1 MNVNKI
7 LNIVLGVI
15 VAISAILVISL
26 VSNLSENNADAT
38 MGAWINTNLT
48 WAYILFFGCAVIA
61 VLAALVQVLTDKAAL
76 KSSLV
81 TLAVFGVIG
90 LVAYSLADS
99 TIPKFPGVEKF
110 VEGGLTTSSVKWI
123 STSLIVTYI
132 LFILAFAAMAVAPII
147 NLFKK

>member
-15 VAISAILVISL
+15 VAISVILIISL

-38 MGAWINTNLT
+38 MGAWINTNLS

-99 TIPKFPGVEKF
+99 TIPKFPGVEK
-110 VEGGLTTSSVKWI
+110 I
-123 STSLIVTYI
+123 C
-132 LFILAFAAMAVAPII
+132 
-147 NLFKK
+147 